1 MKRSS
6 AAFLLSF
13 WLLPS
18 ALLAAPSAAP
28 ARSSTRGALVDRAVV
43 RFEAPET
50 GGARHPRFVFEREL
64 SFEAR
69 LEALSDA
76 DRASLGDVPY
86 RERHVTAAL
95 DRNISETILGAL
107 HIEPEPSPLELE
119 HQSQLAHRLLSD
131 RAGGEDALDTARRA
145 EGISEREFARLLLQ
159 KARASLYLDRMVTPM
174 LEPSDAELRSL
185 HQSTNTPFRN
195 APFDTIR
202 PALLRWYVSRRLNAA
217 LASFYEN
224 ARSRIDVTI
233 L

>member
-1 MKRSS
+1 MKRSLAVAS
-6 AAFLLSF
+6 GLAV
-13 WLLPS
+13 
-18 ALLAAPSAAP
+18 ALLASLFAGSLAAEP
-28 ARSSTRGALVDRAVV
+28 VSVDRAVV

-69 LEALSDA
+69 LEALSDP
-76 DRASLGDVPY
+76 DRASLGDAPF
-86 RERHVTAAL
+86 RDRHITAAL
-95 DRNISETILGAL
+95 DRHIAETILGAL
-107 HIEPEPSPLELE
+107 RIEPEPSEAELE
-119 HQSQLAHRLLSD
+119 HQSQAAHRMLSD
-131 RAGGEDALDTARRA
+131 RAGGEEALDTARRA
-145 EGISEREFARLLLQ
+145 EGISEREFARLLLL

-174 LEPSDAELRSL
+174 LEPSEAELRSL
-185 HQSTNTPFRN
+185 HKSTNTPFRN

-224 ARSRIDVTI
+224 ARSRIDVTV

>member
-1 MKRSS
+1 MRRSF
-6 AAFLLSF
+6 A
-13 WLLPS
+13 
-18 ALLAAPSAAP
+18 ALLTGALCALSGSLAAEPV
-28 ARSSTRGALVDRAVV
+28 LVDRAVV

-50 GGARHPRFVFEREL
+50 GGARRPRFVFEREL

-69 LEALSDA
+69 LEALSDP
-76 DRASLGDVPY
+76 DRAELGEAPY

-95 DRNISETILGAL
+95 DRHIAETILGAL
-107 HIEPEPSPLELE
+107 KIDPEPTPAELD
-119 HQSQLAHRLLSD
+119 HQAQLAHRMLSD
-131 RAGGEDALDTARRA
+131 RAGGEDALDAARRM
-145 EGISEREFARLLLQ
+145 EGISEGEFARLLLH

-174 LEPSDAELRSL
+174 LTPSEAELRSI
-185 HQSTNTPFRN
+185 HKSTNTPFRD

-224 ARSRIDVTI
+224 ARSRIDVTV